1 MENNNHLVDS
11 YGRVA
16 KKLRI
21 SITDRCNMR
30 CVYCLPSNNAKW
42 LDQENLLSYE
52 QIIRLAKI
60 FVYLGIEKV
69 KITGGEPTVRSN
81 VENLVKSLSS
91 IKGLRSVSM
100 TTNGLLIKDKI
111 KILKDC
117 GLESLNISLD
127 TFKPDRFKAMS
138 GGGSIDGFHKVIGAI
153 NTALDE
159 NLQLKV
165 NVVIMRGWND
175 DEIPRF
181 VKFSRETGCTV
192 KFIEFMPLDGTGIWA
207 EEIVVSKREMIA
219 RINKDFIYHHHHLL
233 PIDNDKSDPARLY
246 TFDDGKGVI
255 GFIPS
260 ITEPFCQNC
269 DRVRIT
275 ADGKLYT
282 CLFDKSSYNLKS
294 LLEEEEGKTS
304 DEDII
309 KYIRN
314 SIQKKPEGIIKI
326 IRTKS
331 LRPTLNKMNT
341 IGG

>member
-1 MENNNHLVDS
+1 LENNHIVDS
-11 YGRVA
+11 YGRIA

-30 CVYCLPSNNAKW
+30 CVYCMPSNNTNW
-42 LDQENLLSYE
+42 LNQENLLNYE
-52 QIIRLAKI
+52 QITRLAKI
-60 FVYLGIEKV
+60 FVYLGIEKI
-69 KITGGEPTVRSN
+69 KITGGEPTIRSN

-91 IKGLRSVSM
+91 IEGLRSVSM

-111 KILKDC
+111 KILKEF

-138 GGGSIDGFHKVIGAI
+138 GIDGFFKVMGAI
-153 NTALDE
+153 NTALNE
-159 NLQLKV
+159 NLPVKI

-175 DEIPRF
+175 DEISHF
-181 VKFSRETGCTV
+181 VRFSRDTGCTV

-207 EEIVVSKREMIA
+207 KDLVVSKSEMLD
-219 RINKDFIYHHHHLL
+219 RINNDFIHQLSPL
-233 PIDNDKSDPARLY
+233 DNDKSDPARLY

-282 CLFDKSSYNLKS
+282 CLFDKSSYNLKD
-294 LLEEEEGKTS
+294 LLEEGKS
-304 DEDII
+304 DNDII
-309 KYIRN
+309 KYIRD
-314 SIQKKPEGIIKI
+314 SVQKKPEGIIKI
-326 IRTKS
+326 IKTKS
-331 LRPTLNKMNT
+331 LRPTLNKMHT

>member
-1 MENNNHLVDS
+1 MDDSFLADS
-11 YGRVA
+11 YGRIA

-30 CVYCLPSNNAKW
+30 CVYCMPSNNANW
-42 LDQENLLSYE
+42 LDRENLLSYE
-52 QIIRLAKI
+52 QITRLAKI
-60 FVYLGIEKV
+60 FVRSLGIEKI
-69 KITGGEPTVRSN
+69 KITGGEPTIRSN
-81 VENLVKSLSS
+81 VESLVKSLSS
-91 IKGLRSVSM
+91 IEGLRSVSM

-111 KILKDC
+111 KILKDS

-138 GGGSIDGFHKVIGAI
+138 GGIDGLSKVMDAI

-159 NLQLKV
+159 NLTLKI
-165 NVVIMRGWND
+165 NTVIMKGWND
-175 DEIPRF
+175 DEISQF
-181 VKFSRETGCTV
+181 VKFSKEAGCTV

-207 EEIVVSKREMIA
+207 EEMVVSKREMID
-219 RINKDFIYHHHHLL
+219 RINKDFIHHLS
-233 PIDNDKSDPARLY
+233 PINNDKSDPARLY
-246 TFDDGKGVI
+246 TFDDGMGVI

-282 CLFDKSSYNLKS
+282 CLFDKSSYNLKD
-294 LLEEEEGKTS
+294 LLEEGKTS
-304 DEDII
+304 DDEII

-314 SIQKKPEGIIKI
+314 SMQKKPEGIIKI
-326 IRTKS
+326 IRTRL
-331 LRPTLNKMNT
+331 LRPTLNTMNT

>member
-1 MENNNHLVDS
+1 
-11 YGRVA
+11 
-16 KKLRI
+16 
-21 SITDRCNMR
+21 MR
-30 CVYCLPSNNAKW
+30 CVYCMPSNNTNW
-42 LDQENLLSYE
+42 LDQKNLLSYE

-60 FVYLGIEKV
+60 FVYLGIEKI

-81 VENLVKSLSS
+81 VEDLVKSLSS
-91 IKGLRSVSM
+91 IEGLRSVSM
-100 TTNGLLIKDKI
+100 TTNGLLIRDKI

-127 TFKPDRFKAMS
+127 TFKLDRFKAMS
-138 GGGSIDGFHKVIGAI
+138 GGIDGLYKVMDAI

-159 NLQLKV
+159 NLRLKV
-165 NVVIMRGWND
+165 NVVIMKGWND

-207 EEIVVSKREMIA
+207 EEVVVSKREMMD
-219 RINKDFIYHHHHLL
+219 RINKDFIYHHLL
-233 PIDNDKSDPARLY
+233 PINNDKSDPARLY

-282 CLFDKSSYNLKS
+282 CLFDNSSYNLKC
-294 LLEEEEGKTS
+294 LLEEGKKS
-304 DEDII
+304 DDEII
-309 KYIRN
+309 KYIRS

-326 IRTKS
+326 IKTKS
-331 LRPTLNKMNT
+331 LRPTLNMMHT

>member
-1 MENNNHLVDS
+1 MDDSFLADS
-11 YGRVA
+11 YGRIA

-30 CVYCLPSNNAKW
+30 CIYCMPSNNANW

-52 QIIRLAKI
+52 QITRLAKI
-60 FVYLGIEKV
+60 FVLSLGIEKI
-69 KITGGEPTVRSN
+69 KITGGEPTIRSN
-81 VENLVKSLSS
+81 VESLVKSLSS
-91 IKGLRSVSM
+91 IEGLRSVSM

-111 KILKDC
+111 KILKDS

-138 GGGSIDGFHKVIGAI
+138 GGIDGLYKVMDAVKS
-153 NTALDE
+153 ALDE
-159 NLQLKV
+159 NLTLKI
-165 NVVIMRGWND
+165 NTVIMKGWND
-175 DEIPRF
+175 DEILQF

-207 EEIVVSKREMIA
+207 EEIVVSKREMINK
-219 RINKDFIYHHHHLL
+219 INKDFIHHLS
-233 PIDNDKSDPARLY
+233 PINNDKSDPARLY
-246 TFDDGKGVI
+246 TFDDGIGVI

-282 CLFDKSSYNLKS
+282 CLFDKSSYNLKD
-294 LLEEEEGKTS
+294 LLEEEKKS
-304 DEDII
+304 DDEII

-314 SIQKKPEGIIKI
+314 SMQKKPEGIIKI
-326 IRTKS
+326 IRTKL
-331 LRPTLNKMNT
+331 LRPTLNMMNT

>member
-1 MENNNHLVDS
+1 M
-11 YGRVA
+11 
-16 KKLRI
+16 
-21 SITDRCNMR
+21 
-30 CVYCLPSNNAKW
+30 PSNNANW

-52 QIIRLAKI
+52 QITRLAKI
-60 FVYLGIEKV
+60 FVLSLGIEKI
-69 KITGGEPTVRSN
+69 KITGGEPTIRSN
-81 VENLVKSLSS
+81 VESLVKSLSS
-91 IKGLRSVSM
+91 IEGIRSVSM

-111 KILKDC
+111 KILKDS

-138 GGGSIDGFHKVIGAI
+138 GGIDGLYKVMDAI

-159 NLQLKV
+159 NLTLKI
-165 NVVIMRGWND
+165 NTVIMKGWND
-175 DEIPRF
+175 DEISQF
-181 VKFSRETGCTV
+181 AKFSRETGCTV

-207 EEIVVSKREMIA
+207 EEIVVSKREMID
-219 RINKDFIYHHHHLL
+219 RINKDFIYHLS
-233 PIDNDKSDPARLY
+233 PINNDKSDPARLY
-246 TFDDGKGVI
+246 TFDDNIGVI

-282 CLFDKSSYNLKS
+282 CLFDKSSYNLKN
-294 LLEEEEGKTS
+294 LLEEEKKS
-304 DEDII
+304 DDEII

-314 SIQKKPEGIIKI
+314 SMQKKPEGIIKI
-326 IRTKS
+326 IRTRL
-331 LRPTLNKMNT
+331 LRPTLNMMNT